1 MDDNTILQRV
11 SELTDEEQELEE
23 SRLSTSLT
31 PERLERLQ
39 SIEIELDQCWD
50 LLRQRRAR
58 RLVGLDPEE
67 ATVRTEDVV
76 ENYEE

>member
-67 ATVRTEDVV
+67 ATVRSEDVV